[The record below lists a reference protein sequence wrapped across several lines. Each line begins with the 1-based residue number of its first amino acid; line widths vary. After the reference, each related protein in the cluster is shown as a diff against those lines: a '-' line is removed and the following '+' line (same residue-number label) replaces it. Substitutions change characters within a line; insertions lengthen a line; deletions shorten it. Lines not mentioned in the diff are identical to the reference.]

1 MDLIK
6 GLFHEVKVE
15 MLKIALIYAFLDAV
29 MVFFLAYFAISFFNI
44 KLIYLVLIPSA
55 VAFIFF
61 SARFVAQVNKMRLKD
76 MEEANPQLKEMLRT
90 AHDNMHEKNPLMD
103 ALFLELKGK
112 MRTASSGNLLE
123 SRKIIT
129 RIVSAVM
136 VVFLIVF
143 VSSMNVNL
151 KKIDIPFDKLK
162 FLVPSGAGD
171 DRQEGKITDLVFNET
186 DVIYGDSSIAKLGND
201 KIDIKV
207 NPTMSEIDLND
218 VKDADN
224 QNLREGGLPSEIGV
238 TADAFN
244 NQEVLD
250 EAEQAANY
258 SQRIASLK

>member
-15 MLKIALIYAFLDAV
+15 MLKIALIYAFLDTV
-29 MVFFLAYFAISFFNI
+29 MVFFLVYFIVSFFNI
-44 KLIYLVLIPSA
+44 KFLYLLIIPS
-55 VAFIFF
+55 VISFIFF
-61 SARFVAQVNKMRLKD
+61 AARFVARINKMRLKD

-90 AHDNMHEKNPLMD
+90 AHDNMHEQNPLMD
-103 ALFLELKGK
+103 ALFMELKGK

-123 SRKIIT
+123 SKRIIT
-129 RIVSAVM
+129 RIISAVM

-143 VSSMNVNL
+143 VSSINVNL
-151 KKIDIPFDKLK
+151 KKIDIPFEKLN
-162 FLVPSGAGD
+162 FLMPNGAGGGD
-171 DRQEGKITDLVFNET
+171 HQEGRITDLIFNET

-218 VKDADN
+218 VKDAED
-224 QNLREGGLPSEIGV
+224 QNLREGGVPSEVGV

-258 SQRIASLK
+258 SQRIRNI